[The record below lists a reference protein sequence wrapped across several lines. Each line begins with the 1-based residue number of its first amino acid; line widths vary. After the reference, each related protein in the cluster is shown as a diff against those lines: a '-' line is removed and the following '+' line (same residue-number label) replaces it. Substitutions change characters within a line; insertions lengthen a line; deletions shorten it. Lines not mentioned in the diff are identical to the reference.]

1 MGLRKTERKMC
12 DKVHGL
18 QSMKWTEVTGSLV
31 ENGQNV
37 ARELFRLSQH
47 HIVVGIVGVKSRI
60 WHCKEEKKKSHS
72 KPGGKTYTHTH
83 TLIYIYIE
91 G

>member
-47 HIVVGIVGVKSRI
+47 HIVVGIVGVNSRI
-60 WHCKEEKKKSHS
+60 WHCKEEKKNLIPDQEEKR
-72 KPGGKTYTHTH
+72 THTH
-83 TLIYIYIE
+83 TYIYRGRVE
-91 G
+91 